1 MDINKTHL
9 GYADGWRIIYQARTV
24 FAVLLLIAVLINLA
38 VFFVAK
44 FSGLTKSADMPIIVQ
59 PFLPGFSPMCPAIA
73 AKPMSAAPTK
83 SAATPAP
90 AKSTPATAP
99 AATQQ
104 AAPVP
109 ATPATPKTS
118 VNKVPSK
125 AEVTFERPAD
135 LDRALKWYST
145 FSNVMTLTSIIAL
158 VSIIFMVF
166 CALAGMMM
174 IVAGHLPGA
183 GSITSAFFWSIGIVA
198 LLLPWTNFIPQ
209 ATCLP
214 IGIAAFTDIQAS
226 LRETCSGAGCGM
238 SSDLAS
244 IIQLWVKYVVFPII
258 IILIDIMYLTRTR
271 QAATDIRTM
280 TMPPSEARS
289 QM

>member
-1 MDINKTHL
+1 MDISKTHL

-24 FAVLLLIAVLINLA
+24 FAVLLLIAVLINLT

-44 FSGLTKSADMPIIVQ
+44 FSGLTKSANTPIIVQ
-59 PFLPGFSPMCPAIA
+59 PVFPGFSPMCPAMVT
-73 AKPMSAAPTK
+73 KPTSA
-83 SAATPAP
+83 AP
-90 AKSTPATAP
+90 AKSPATAAP
-99 AATQQ
+99 AKSSVTAPPTDTQPST
-104 AAPVP
+104 AP
-109 ATPATPKTS
+109 ATPATPKPS
-118 VNKVPSK
+118 VNQLSGRSART
-125 AEVTFERPAD
+125 AEPPAD
-135 LDRALKWYST
+135 LDRALKWYSI

-214 IGIAAFTDIQAS
+214 IGIPAFTDIQAS
-226 LRETCSGAGCGM
+226 LRETCSAAGCGLRD
-238 SSDLAS
+238 DLAS

-258 IILIDIMYLTRTR
+258 IILIDILYLARTR
-271 QAATDIRTM
+271 QAATDISAM
-280 TMPPSEARS
+280 TLPPSEARS
-289 QM
+289 QMQ